1 MFTSVRVLRLS
12 NANLTNQ
19 GLNKIFTDLCENLLK
34 VRNHHGAGFTLA
46 LFFGVFFLSWTCCG
60 CLCLVL
66 GFTSLQF
73 IMFVSE
79 FLLQAALYDPLLSLS
94 SQLHRSSARRRAHT
108 GETIQA
114 ITHLSSCQSS
124 ECNWEKKI
132 LSTAVPLLVSLR
144 RSQWQPLPWP
154 MTRNR
159 LRRRQ
164 LRSPSTKVSLS
175 VNFTSVKALLRWR
188 KAFTSSLIHSVLISQ
203 GKKNSSCIYEV
214 SHYLTPNNAITQL
227 R

>member
-46 LFFGVFFLSWTCCG
+46 LFFGGFFFLSWTCYG

-124 ECNWEKKI
+124 ECNWEKKFY
-132 LSTAVPLLVSLR
+132 LLLFLCSSPCAGHSDSRCHDLWQGTDSGEDSWEARQQRSVSL
-144 RSQWQPLPWP
+144 LI
-154 MTRNR
+154 
-159 LRRRQ
+159 LLQ
-164 LRSPSTKVSLS
+164 LKLCSDEGKLS
-175 VNFTSVKALLRWR
+175 RPV
-188 KAFTSSLIHSVLISQ
+188 
-203 GKKNSSCIYEV
+203 
-214 SHYLTPNNAITQL
+214 
-227 R
+227 

>member
-46 LFFGVFFLSWTCCG
+46 LFCFCFFSWTCCFD
-60 CLCLVL
+60 L

-73 IMFVSE
+73 ITFVSE

-124 ECNWEKKI
+124 ECNWEKI
-132 LSTAVPLLVSLR
+132 FISTAFPLLISLH

-175 VNFTSVKALLRWR
+175 VHFTLVAALLRWR
-188 KAFTSSLIHSVLISQ
+188 KAFTSSLMHSV
-203 GKKNSSCIYEV
+203 K
-214 SHYLTPNNAITQL
+214 
-227 R
+227 